1 MWRIPP
7 KHAETALSALLSL
20 MPHSSSKLLSQ
31 VLCNVECDKEFIL
44 CEYNRDVDSYK
55 FISFFIIIPP
65 VSGFCWIQYA

>member
-1 MWRIPP
+1 MNVCCLTICF
-7 KHAETALSALLSL
+7 LNF
-20 MPHSSSKLLSQ
+20 Q